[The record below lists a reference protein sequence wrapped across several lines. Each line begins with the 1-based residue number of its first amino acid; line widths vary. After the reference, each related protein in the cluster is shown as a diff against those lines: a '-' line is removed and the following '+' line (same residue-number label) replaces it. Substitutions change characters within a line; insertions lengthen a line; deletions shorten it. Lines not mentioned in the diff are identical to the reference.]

1 MEARPRLNQLIR
13 SAAAVALVLLAC
25 SRSKPPEAAQL
36 PGEEPAAVPSTGEQ
50 RPAGTVMAYR
60 LVTVGGQQLPYGA
73 DSSFDPPCV
82 RGLRAMEYQ
91 LVDDRWVAAYTQFER
106 CADRSEQPESTWVL
120 RDTGVFVLRGDTI
133 QFEAVAPKAYEPR
146 ILLLGLLRGDTLTAW
161 GSDLDGGDYVFVA
174 EKRP

>member
-1 MEARPRLNQLIR
+1 MEARARLIQLAR
-13 SAAAVALVLLAC
+13 SAAVAFVLLAC
-25 SRSKPPEAAQL
+25 SRPKPPDVPGDELAAM
-36 PGEEPAAVPSTGEQ
+36 PSAGEQ
-50 RPAGTVMAYR
+50 RPAGTVRAYR

-73 DSSFDPPCV
+73 DSSFDRPCV

-91 LVDDRWVAAYTQFER
+91 LVDDRWVAVYTQFER
-106 CADRSEQPESTWVL
+106 CADHPEQPESRWVL

-133 QFEAVAPKAYEPR
+133 QFEAVAPNAYEPR
-146 ILLLGLLRGDTLTAW
+146 ILLLGLLRGDTLTTW